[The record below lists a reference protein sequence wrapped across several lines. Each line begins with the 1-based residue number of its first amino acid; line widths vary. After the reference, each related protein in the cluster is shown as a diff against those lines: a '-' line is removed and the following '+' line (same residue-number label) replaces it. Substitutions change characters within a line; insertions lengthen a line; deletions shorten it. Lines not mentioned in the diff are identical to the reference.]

1 MSAQVAASPAATER
15 PFRVPLR
22 AYRSM
27 ARMALRSLVAY
38 PMSFV
43 FNLLASAFAALAML
57 YLWHAVLRNE
67 RGAVGFD
74 WPHMKA
80 YLLVTFISSSLV
92 SSYTDYRMAF
102 RIRQGD
108 VAMDLVRP
116 VDYQRSRL
124 AEACGAGIYEAGTAV
139 AVAACAAVAFGGVP
153 TPPARS
159 WGLFLL
165 SAVLVFPLRFAVVYA
180 SGLLTFWTQNYVGV
194 QAARVALV
202 TFMSGAFV
210 PLAFLP
216 GWLRSAAEVLPFAGM
231 ASTPALIYVGHLAG
245 QAALSAVAV
254 QAGWSAGLWLLARA
268 LWHRASRQLTV
279 HGG

>member
-1 MSAQVAASPAATER
+1 MSVQAAASPAGAER
-15 PFRVPLR
+15 AFRVPLR
-22 AYRSM
+22 AYTSM

-38 PMSFV
+38 RVSMV

-57 YLWHAVLRNE
+57 YLWHAVLTNE
-67 RGAVGFD
+67 RSAAGFN

-80 YLLVTFISSSLV
+80 YLLITFIASSLV
-92 SSYTDYRMAF
+92 SGYTDSRMAA

-116 VDYQRSRL
+116 VDYQRSRF
-124 AEACGAGIYEAGTAV
+124 AEACGSGVYEAGMAI

-153 TPPARS
+153 APPAQA

-165 SAVLVFPLRFAVVYA
+165 SALLVFPLRFAVVYA
-180 SGLLTFWTQNYVGV
+180 SGLLTFWTSNYVGV
-194 QAARVALV
+194 QTARVALV
-202 TFMSGAFV
+202 TFLSGAFV

-216 GWLRSAAEVLPFAGM
+216 GWLRSAVNVLPFVGM

-245 QAALSAVAV
+245 KAAVSAVAV
-254 QAGWSAGLWLLARA
+254 QAGWSAGLWMLARA
-268 LWHRASRQLTV
+268 LWWRASRQLTV

>member
-1 MSAQVAASPAATER
+1 MTGQVASQATAGR
-15 PFRVPLR
+15 GFRVPFR

-27 ARMALRSLVAY
+27 TRMALRSLVAY
-38 PMSFV
+38 PVSFV

-67 RGAVGFD
+67 RSAVGFD

-80 YLLVTFISSSLV
+80 YLLITFICSSLV
-92 SSYTDYRMAF
+92 SSYIDYRMAF

-116 VDYQRSRL
+116 VDYQRSRF
-124 AEACGAGIYEAGTAV
+124 AEACGSGIYEAGTAI
-139 AVAACAAVAFGGVP
+139 AVAACAAIAFGGVP
-153 TPPARS
+153 APPARA

-165 SAVLVFPLRFAVVYA
+165 SALLVFPLRFAVVYA
-180 SGLLTFWTQNYVGV
+180 SGLLTFWTRNYVGV
-194 QAARVALV
+194 QTARVALV
-202 TFMSGAFV
+202 TFLSGAFV

-216 GWLRSAAEVLPFAGM
+216 GWLRSAADVLPFAGM

-245 QAALSAVAV
+245 MAAVSAVAV
-254 QAGWSAGLWLLARA
+254 QAVWSAGLWLLTRA